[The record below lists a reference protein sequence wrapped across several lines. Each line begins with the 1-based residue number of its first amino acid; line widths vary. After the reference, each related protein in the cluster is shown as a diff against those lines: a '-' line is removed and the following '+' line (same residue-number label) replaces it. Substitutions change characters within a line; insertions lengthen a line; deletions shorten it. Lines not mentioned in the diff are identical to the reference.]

1 MNGDHAD
8 AVLAYAQALAGIAS
22 ATSAA
27 MTAVDRYGFE
37 LAATTPEGPRPAR
50 LEFDTAVATADDVRQ
65 VLIAMV
71 KRARAALH

>member
-1 MNGDHAD
+1 
-8 AVLAYAQALAGIAS
+8 
-22 ATSAA
+22 
-27 MTAVDRYGFE
+27 VDRYGFE